1 MLFEIILKIIT
12 LKKIFDKIQIFQK
25 NNFSKFV
32 AKTVLKFIGQDL
44 IAQVVITKFYQEW
57 VQYVQIVNIQLDI
70 SMERKEERG
79 MEDFLQ
85 IGRAHV

>member
-44 IAQVVITKFYQEW
+44 IAKKIATITAK
-57 VQYVQIVNIQLDI
+57 IKL
-70 SMERKEERG
+70 
-79 MEDFLQ
+79 
-85 IGRAHV
+85 

>member
-44 IAQVVITKFYQEW
+44 IAKK
-57 VQYVQIVNIQLDI
+57 NC
-70 SMERKEERG
+70 
-79 MEDFLQ
+79 
-85 IGRAHV
+85 HNNC

>member
-25 NNFSKFV
+25 NSFSKFV

-44 IAQVVITKFYQEW
+44 IAKKIATITAKMK
-57 VQYVQIVNIQLDI
+57 L
-70 SMERKEERG
+70 
-79 MEDFLQ
+79 
-85 IGRAHV
+85 

>member
-44 IAQVVITKFYQEW
+44 IAKKIAKNG
-57 VQYVQIVNIQLDI
+57 VNHSWRRL
-70 SMERKEERG
+70 
-79 MEDFLQ
+79 
-85 IGRAHV
+85 GRTEVCYYRNFGNGFTLEYGN